1 MADRLI
7 QLLKF
12 LDEDPEDAF
21 NLYSVAYEYLNRD
34 DLAQAM
40 KHFLKLKNLHPD
52 YVGLYYHLG
61 KTYER
66 QEKYESAQQA
76 YDEGLLVARK
86 LKDRHA
92 ESELQRAQTQ
102 LRDEREDW

>member
-12 LDEDPEDAF
+12 LDEAPEDSF
-21 NLYSVAYEYLNRD
+21 NLYSVAYEYLNRGEID
-34 DLAQAM
+34 KAM
-40 KHFLKLKNLHPD
+40 EYFLTLRKLHPD

-66 QEKYESAQQA
+66 QEKYPEAQKA
-76 YDEGLLVARK
+76 YEEGLIVSRK

-92 ESELQRAQTQ
+92 EGELLRAQTQ
-102 LRDEREDW
+102 LRDELEDW